1 MMRIATPFRRSRT
14 RGNPPSCGST
24 ERCRWIPVFAGMT
37 VVLSLSAC
45 SFAPLRTVDIQQPLT
60 ARPAPIVA
68 MPGAQSGGAIFQT
81 VNYQPLFEDRRARNI
96 GDTLTIV
103 LNEKLQASKQSGSNV
118 DKSGSTSLSIPTL
131 TGNLPLKFLQGTSAS
146 ASSANKFGGKGDSAS
161 SNAFTGVIAVT
172 VVEVLGN
179 GNLLVAGEKQIG
191 INQGSEFIRFSGVVN
206 PTTVVNN
213 NTVSSTLVADAKLE
227 YRGTGYI
234 DEAQTM
240 GWLSRLFM
248 TVSPF

>member
-1 MMRIATPFRRSRT
+1 MIQIRLSPGL
-14 RGNPPSCGST
+14 RGDKWLAVLAALLLSGCG
-24 ERCRWIPVFAGMT
+24 ALKT
-37 VVLSLSAC
+37 VEI
-45 SFAPLRTVDIQQPLT
+45 TQPLT

-68 MPGAQSGGAIFQT
+68 APGAQTSGAIFQT
-81 VNYQPLFEDRRARNI
+81 VNFQPLFEDRRARNV

-103 LNEKLQASKQSGSNV
+103 LNEKLQATKQSGSSV

-131 TGNLPLKFLQGTSAS
+131 VGALPLKFLQGTSAS
-146 ASSANKFGGKGDSAS
+146 GSSATKFSGQGDSAS
-161 SNAFTGVIAVT
+161 SNAFTGVITVT
-172 VVEVLGN
+172 VIEVLGN
-179 GNLLVAGEKQIG
+179 GNLVVAGEKQIG

-206 PTTVVNN
+206 PIFVVNN
-213 NTVSSTLVADAKLE
+213 NTVSSTQVADARIE

-240 GWLSRLFM
+240 GWLSRLFL

>member
-1 MMRIATPFRRSRT
+1 MNASPRT
-14 RGNPPSCGST
+14 FLAIFT
-24 ERCRWIPVFAGMT
+24 
-37 VVLSLSAC
+37 LLLSAC
-45 SFAPLRTVDIQQPLT
+45 AGGPLKTVDIVQPLT
-60 ARPAPIVA
+60 ARPAPVVA
-68 MPGAQSGGAIFQT
+68 VPGAQTGGSIFQT
-81 VNYQPLFEDRRARNI
+81 VNYQPLFEDRRARNV

-118 DKSGSTSLSIPTL
+118 DKSGTTSVSVPTL
-131 TGNLPLKFLQGTSAS
+131 VGNLPLKFLQGTTVAGNSAT
-146 ASSANKFGGKGDSAS
+146 KFSGKGDSAS
-161 SNAFTGVIAVT
+161 SNAFTGVITVT
-172 VVEVLGN
+172 VIEVLGN
-179 GNLLVAGEKQIG
+179 GNLIVSGEKQIG

-206 PTTVVNN
+206 PVFVINN
-213 NTVSSTLVADAKLE
+213 NTVSSTQVADARIE

>member
-1 MMRIATPFRRSRT
+1 MNNLQSLVAVVALSLL
-14 RGNPPSCGST
+14 GSCGSYN
-24 ERCRWIPVFAGMT
+24 PLKT
-37 VVLSLSAC
+37 VEV
-45 SFAPLRTVDIQQPLT
+45 QQPLT
-60 ARPAPIVA
+60 ARPAPITAV
-68 MPGAQSGGAIFQT
+68 PGAHSGGAIFQT
-81 VNYQPLFEDRRARNI
+81 VNYQPLFEDRRARNV
-96 GDTLTIV
+96 GDIITIV
-103 LNEKLQASKQSGSNV
+103 LNEKVQASKQSGSNV

-131 TGNLPLKFLQGTSAS
+131 AGKLPFKFLQGTTAT
-146 ASSANKFGGKGDSAS
+146 ASSANKFSGKGDSAS
-161 SNAFTGVIAVT
+161 SNDFTGTITVT
-172 VVEVLGN
+172 VIEVLGN
-179 GNLLVAGEKQIG
+179 GNLLVSGEKQIG

-213 NTVSSTLVADAKLE
+213 NTVSSTQVADARIE

>member
-1 MMRIATPFRRSRT
+1 MMKFKFGPGFRWGDIVGAAAALLLLS
-14 RGNPPSCGST
+14 GCG
-24 ERCRWIPVFAGMT
+24 A
-37 VVLSLSAC
+37 
-45 SFAPLRTVDIQQPLT
+45 LRTVEINQPLT
-60 ARPAPIVA
+60 ARPAPVVA
-68 MPGAQSGGAIFQT
+68 VPGAQTGGAIFQT

-96 GDTLTIV
+96 GDTLIIV

-131 TGNLPLKFLQGTSAS
+131 TGNLPFKFLQGTSA
-146 ASSANKFGGKGDSAS
+146 AGSSENKFSGKGDSAS
-161 SNAFTGVIAVT
+161 SNAFTGVITVT
-172 VVEVLGN
+172 VIEVLGN
-179 GNLLVAGEKQIG
+179 GNLLVSGEKQIG

-206 PTTVVNN
+206 PTTVINN
-213 NTVSSTLVADAKLE
+213 NTVSSTQVADARIE

-248 TVSPF
+248 TVLPF

>member
-1 MMRIATPFRRSRT
+1 MDKHEWDPGLRRGDEAGDATAPR
-14 RGNPPSCGST
+14 
-24 ERCRWIPVFAGMT
+24 RWIPACAGMT
-37 VVLSLSAC
+37 ALVALSAC
-45 SFAPLRTVDIQQPLT
+45 TGYNPLRTVDIQQPLT
-60 ARPAPIVA
+60 ARPAPVVA
-68 MPGAQSGGAIFQT
+68 VPGAQSGGAIFQT

-118 DKSGSTSLSIPTL
+118 DKSGSASLGIPTL
-131 TGNLPLKFLQGTSAS
+131 VGNLPLKFLQGTSAS
-146 ASSANKFGGKGDSAS
+146 GNSANKFSGKGDSAS

-172 VVEVLGN
+172 VIEVLGN
-179 GNLLVAGEKQIG
+179 GNLLVSGEKQIG

-206 PTTVVNN
+206 PVTVVNN
-213 NTVSSTLVADAKLE
+213 NTVSSTLVADARLE

>member
-1 MMRIATPFRRSRT
+1 MIKRLLGPGLRRGDIVGAAALLLLS
-14 RGNPPSCGST
+14 GCG
-24 ERCRWIPVFAGMT
+24 A
-37 VVLSLSAC
+37 
-45 SFAPLRTVDIQQPLT
+45 LRTVEINQPLT
-60 ARPAPIVA
+60 ARPAPVVA
-68 MPGAQSGGAIFQT
+68 MPGAQTGGSIFQT

-96 GDTLTIV
+96 GDTLIIV

-118 DKSGSTSLSIPTL
+118 DKSGSTSLSVPTL
-131 TGNLPLKFLQGTSAS
+131 TGNLPLKFLQGTSA
-146 ASSANKFGGKGDSAS
+146 AGSSDNKFSGKGDSAS
-161 SNAFTGVIAVT
+161 SNAFTGVITVT
-172 VVEVLGN
+172 VIEVLGN

-206 PTTVVNN
+206 PTTVINN
-213 NTVSSTLVADAKLE
+213 NTVSSTQVADARIE